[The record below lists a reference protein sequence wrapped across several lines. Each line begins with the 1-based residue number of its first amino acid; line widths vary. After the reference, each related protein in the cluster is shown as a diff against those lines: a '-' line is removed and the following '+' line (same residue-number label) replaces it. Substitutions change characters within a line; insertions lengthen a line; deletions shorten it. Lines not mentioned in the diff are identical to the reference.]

1 MNFLY
6 ELVVIGQYILSLA
19 SGFAKDKIYSIKEL
33 IVMVIEFFLIVP
45 VYASRKIKSVTCGIQ
60 NLNEDTGRQ
69 DVLQRL
75 TKNMSRDLVCAICLP
90 LWGIVKKLF
99 FRRDWL

>member
-6 ELVVIGQYILSLA
+6 ELVDIGQYILSLA
-19 SGFAKDKIYSIKEL
+19 TASGYQLKER
-33 IVMVIEFFLIVP
+33 IIMVIEPILIVT
-45 VYASRKIKSVTCGIQ
+45 VYVSRQMKSATRGIQ

-75 TKNMSRDLVCAICLP
+75 VKNMS
-90 LWGIVKKLF
+90 
-99 FRRDWL
+99 